1 MESYELNACVDRL
14 NRLKKDV
21 QYRQKKG
28 LPFILASVIIWAL
41 ILLSRIAAADLRTAN
56 LMTFICCCLLIPL
69 ATLFSKLLKADIF
82 RKTGNPLNSL
92 VVLATLNQLLYLLIA
107 MWAFDRRPDAMLMIY
122 AICCLTAGSMTARPI
137 SSSPSSKPSVLW
149 SSPTFWA
156 AWPPRLSFSAG
167 RLCSACCFIRNAKRF
182 KAKNT
187 ALFCRKRAVVM
198 GGWEAFSLLFAFWII
213 ASPRMKFSDF
223 VTHQFT
229 FLRFSPVSQDPSV
242 QQSPAGFRSGLPRR
256 NA

>member
-1 MESYELNACVDRL
+1 MESYELNACIDRL

-21 QYRQKKG
+21 QYCQKKG

-122 AICCLTAGSMTARPI
+122 AMIFGAHLLPYSWVYDSKAYLILSVIETVGALVITHLLGSMATAAFI
-137 SSSPSSKPSVLW
+137 LCGEIVLSVL
-149 SSPTFWA
+149 
-156 AWPPRLSFSAG
+156 LYKE
-167 RLCSACCFIRNAKRF
+167 C
-182 KAKNT
+182 KA
-187 ALFCRKRAVVM
+187 F
-198 GGWEAFSLLFAFWII
+198 
-213 ASPRMKFSDF
+213 
-223 VTHQFT
+223 
-229 FLRFSPVSQDPSV
+229 
-242 QQSPAGFRSGLPRR
+242 
-256 NA
+256 

>member
-82 RKTGNPLNSL
+82 RKTGNPLNGL
-92 VVLATLNQLLYLLIA
+92 VVLATLNQLLYLLIDIRA
-107 MWAFDRRPDAMLMIY
+107 VRNGKSSVRGLYRKLIAALQHIMDFLQCSVRYLDHGY
-122 AICCLTAGSMTARPI
+122 A
-137 SSSPSSKPSVLW
+137 VLCV
-149 SSPTFWA
+149 
-156 AWPPRLSFSAG
+156 
-167 RLCSACCFIRNAKRF
+167 LCSLC
-182 KAKNT
+182 
-187 ALFCRKRAVVM
+187 
-198 GGWEAFSLLFAFWII
+198 
-213 ASPRMKFSDF
+213 
-223 VTHQFT
+223 
-229 FLRFSPVSQDPSV
+229 
-242 QQSPAGFRSGLPRR
+242 QSPDLLAHLFR
-256 NA
+256 N

>member
-122 AICCLTAGSMTARPI
+122 AMVFGAHLLPFGWLYDSKAYTVISIAETAGALVINQLWGNIPTAGFI
-137 SSSPSSKPSVLW
+137 AAGEIALSVLLY
-149 SSPTFWA
+149 
-156 AWPPRLSFSAG
+156 RDCIAG
-167 RLCSACCFIRNAKRF
+167 K
-182 KAKNT
+182 K
-187 ALFCRKRAVVM
+187 
-198 GGWEAFSLLFAFWII
+198 E
-213 ASPRMKFSDF
+213 
-223 VTHQFT
+223 
-229 FLRFSPVSQDPSV
+229 
-242 QQSPAGFRSGLPRR
+242 
-256 NA
+256 